1 MEIEYCAGGIVLGDH
16 GTIALV
22 WSKNSQ
28 SWLFPK
34 GRIDEDEDT
43 ETAARREVA
52 EETGLTDVEYIDD
65 LGTFERPG
73 SDGKPSKIIHMYL
86 FAARPHAVLAPTLE
100 IEKAQ
105 WTPLPHVLNVL
116 GEGEQSRWFMA
127 DRAWFVS
134 VFERVRQAVQRD

>member
-1 MEIEYCAGGIVLGDH
+1 MLGDH

-34 GRIDEDEDT
+34 GRIDDGEDD

-52 EETGLTDVEYIDD
+52 EETGLIDVEYIDD
-65 LGTFERPG
+65 LGSFERPG
-73 SDGKPSKIIHMYL
+73 SSGKPSKIIHMYL
-86 FAARPHAVLAPTLE
+86 FAARPHAILSPSLE

-105 WTPLPHVLNVL
+105 WTSLSRVLNVL
-116 GEGEQSRWFMA
+116 GEGEHTSWFVA

>member
-1 MEIEYCAGGIVLGDH
+1 MNTEQCAGGIVLGDG

-34 GRIDEDEDT
+34 GRIEDGEDE
-43 ETAARREVA
+43 ETAAIREIT
-52 EETGLTDVEYIDD
+52 EETGLVGIEYLDD
-65 LGTFERPG
+65 LGSFFRPG
-73 SDGKPSKIIHMYL
+73 ADGAASKSIRMFL
-86 FAARPHAVLAPTLE
+86 FAAKPHATLAPTLE
-100 IEKAQ
+100 IEKSEWFSLSQ
-105 WTPLPHVLNVL
+105 VLDVL
-116 GEGEQSRWFMA
+116 GQGEHLAWFTA

>member
-1 MEIEYCAGGIVLGDH
+1 METEQCAGGIVLGDA

-34 GRIDEDEDT
+34 GRIDAGEDT
-43 ETAARREVA
+43 ESAARREVA
-52 EETGLTDVEYIDD
+52 EETGLTEVEYIDS
-65 LGTFERPG
+65 LGSFHRPG
-73 SDGKPSKIIHMYL
+73 AEGKPSKEIHMFL
-86 FAARPHAVLAPTLE
+86 FSAQPHANLAPTLE
-100 IEKAQ
+100 IEKAE
-105 WTPLPHVLNVL
+105 WVSLSRVLEVL
-116 GEGEQSRWFMA
+116 GVGEHEAWFTA